1 MSRITSLFLII
12 TTVIFAQKV
21 DAVQNVPPVVKIQ
34 SPKNGSSFK
43 VGETVIFAGRAIDLE
58 DGELLGKKLNWAS
71 DLNGYLGNGNSF
83 NYSKFLPGIH
93 IIVLSATDSKGLAGK
108 DSVFITIYD
117 PNKTEP
123 VKPAEEKKA
132 KDKKEVEVKPQEIK
146 SQSRKD
152 RAPSI
157 EFILVPPIGSL
168 DDLKGKVYNANPKD
182 FVIVVVTMVDFG
194 WWTKPSLEK
203 PVTKINND
211 GTWVCDITTSERDEA
226 AIKIAAYLIPISY
239 NPPKLS
245 GNFMIP
251 QELGKNSI
259 AKLEVIRKIGGGVE
273 IKQSLKNPDNPQEPN
288 NGNRE
293 N

>member
-152 RAPSI
+152 RCLP
-157 EFILVPPIGSL
+157 
-168 DDLKGKVYNANPKD
+168 
-182 FVIVVVTMVDFG
+182 
-194 WWTKPSLEK
+194 
-203 PVTKINND
+203 
-211 GTWVCDITTSERDEA
+211 
-226 AIKIAAYLIPISY
+226 
-239 NPPKLS
+239 
-245 GNFMIP
+245 
-251 QELGKNSI
+251 
-259 AKLEVIRKIGGGVE
+259 
-273 IKQSLKNPDNPQEPN
+273 
-288 NGNRE
+288 
-293 N
+293 